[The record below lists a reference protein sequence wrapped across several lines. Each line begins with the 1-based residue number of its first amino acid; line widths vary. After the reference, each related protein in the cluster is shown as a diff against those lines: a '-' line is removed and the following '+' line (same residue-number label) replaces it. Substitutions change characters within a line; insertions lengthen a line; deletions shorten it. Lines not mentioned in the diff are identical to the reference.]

1 MFRTVYV
8 SSEKEITVVDNWVLV
23 KNNEG
28 EENKIPVDD
37 IFTLLLENVHIRI
50 SVYALQYLSSKGVNV
65 ICCNEK
71 YMPVCNIIPFAEH
84 YRPYG
89 VMKQQLNLTCEFKD
103 LVWQRIVKAKIMN
116 QYYVALCAGM
126 DSIVAE
132 RLRQLAEEVL
142 PGDIGNR
149 EAIAAKMF
157 FRNLYGCDFI
167 RFESDVFNSALN
179 YGYTII
185 RSAVARSLVSY
196 GYNCILGLHHIN
208 ENNAFNLADDFMEPF
223 RPVVD
228 KWVNEHYEELVN
240 ELSKQNKLALV
251 NLLNTEMIWSNKKM
265 KLHNALDKYVASFS
279 TAIINLDINKLLIP
293 KIIIND

>member
-8 SSEKEITVVDNWVLV
+8 SSEKEITVVDNWLLV

-89 VMKQQLNLTCEFKD
+89 VLKKQFALTTSFKNLI
-103 LVWQRIVKAKIMN
+103 WQRIVKAKVMN
-116 QYYVALCAGM
+116 QYYVAQAAGVEN
-126 DSIVAE
+126 DVVE
-132 RLRQLAEEVL
+132 RLRHLADEVL

-157 FRNLYGCDFI
+157 FRNLYGYNFV
-167 RFESDVFNSALN
+167 RFESDVLNSALN
-179 YGYTII
+179 YGYSII

-196 GYNCILGLHHIN
+196 GYNCILGVHHIN

-228 KWVNEHYEELVN
+228 QWVNEHHEELVN

-251 NLLNTEMIWSNKKM
+251 NLLNIEMIWNNKKM
-265 KLHNALDKYVASFS
+265 KLHNALDKYVASFT
-279 TAIINLDINKLLIP
+279 TAIIKSDINKLLIP
-293 KIIIND
+293 KVIIND